1 VNPFPEIPQAPRLAL
16 SMREAARATGLSR
29 SRLHIEVAQGR
40 LKVRKAGRR
49 TIVTV
54 AELQRFL
61 EALDH
66 AA

>member
-1 VNPFPEIPQAPRLAL
+1 MNPSPEIPQTPRLAL

-29 SRLHIEVAQGR
+29 SRLYIEVAQGR

>member
-1 VNPFPEIPQAPRLAL
+1 MNPSPEIPHTPRLAL

-29 SRLHIEVAQGR
+29 SRLYIEVAQGR

>member
-1 VNPFPEIPQAPRLAL
+1 
-16 SMREAARATGLSR
+16 MREAARATGLSR
-29 SRLHIEVAQGR
+29 SRLYIEVAQGR